1 MVKFIPSIFILG
13 QPKQLVLPRTVAF
26 FSDILN
32 FEIRPMGALKLVFSS
47 IHLLRQNSSRHSSH
61 TEV

>member
-1 MVKFIPSIFILG
+1 MVKFIPSIFALG
-13 QPKQLVLPRTVAF
+13 QQKQLVLPRTVAF

-47 IHLLRQNSSRHSSH
+47 IHLLRQNS
-61 TEV
+61 